1 MIESLDI
8 PVDPAYE
15 HDWLDAV
22 GVELLVDTDN
32 PDAHVVVCR
41 LCGAYSVRQTAEG

>member
-1 MIESLDI
+1 M
-8 PVDPAYE
+8 PAEAGCE

-22 GVELLVDTDN
+22 GVELLADTDS